1 MRLLVTGAAGM
12 LGKDLVRAAEAA
24 GHDVVGLTRDD
35 ADITDAEAI
44 AVAVRDA
51 APDVVINCAG
61 WTDVD
66 GAEASPEEAHR
77 ANAEGAGNVANAAAR
92 SGAWIVQIS
101 TDYVFDGEKRS
112 PYVESDAPAPVSSY
126 GSSKLAGER
135 EVAARSPDTHTIAR
149 TSWLF
154 GTGGNCFPATMMRLA
169 AERDEL
175 TVVDDQVGCPT
186 FTGHL
191 APALGELAE
200 AHELPLGIVHLA
212 ASGSCS
218 WYDLAGEVLG
228 SAGARCELRRGNTA
242 DLGRPAPRPAYS
254 VLATEWGPIV
264 PRLPDW
270 REGVAEYLS
279 AGMPTS

>member
-24 GHDVVGLTRDD
+24 GHDVMGLTRED
-35 ADITDAEAI
+35 ADITDLEAI
-44 AVAVRDA
+44 EAAVRGA
-51 APDVVINCAG
+51 APDIVINCAG

-66 GAEASPEEAHR
+66 GAEASPEDAHR
-77 ANAEGAGNVANAAAR
+77 ANADGAGNVATAAAR

-101 TDYVFDGEKRS
+101 TDYVFDGSKRS
-112 PYVESDAPAPVSSY
+112 PYVESDPPSPLSSY
-126 GSSKLAGER
+126 GRSKLAGER
-135 EVAARSPDTHTIAR
+135 EVVARCPDMHTIAR

-154 GTGGNCFPATMMRLA
+154 GSGPCFPATIVRLA

-186 FTGHL
+186 LTSH
-191 APALGELAE
+191 LAE
-200 AHELPLGIVHLA
+200 ALVELIDAHALPQGVVHMA
-212 ASGSCS
+212 AAGSCS
-218 WYDLAGEVLG
+218 WYELAREVLA
-228 SAGARCELRRGNTA
+228 SAGVRCELRPGDSA
-242 DLGRPAPRPAYS
+242 DLARPAERPAYS

-270 REGVAEYLS
+270 REGVAEYMS
-279 AGMPTS
+279 AGMPAA

>member
-24 GHDVVGLTRDD
+24 GHDTVGLTRED
-35 ADITDAEAI
+35 ADITDLKAIEA
-44 AVAVRDA
+44 AVRDA

-66 GAEASPEEAHR
+66 GAETSPEDAHR
-77 ANAEGAGNVANAAAR
+77 ANADGAGNVATAAAR
-92 SGAWIVQIS
+92 AGAWIVQIS
-101 TDYVFDGEKRS
+101 TDYVFDGSKRS
-112 PYVESDAPAPVSSY
+112 PYVESDAPGPLSSY

-135 EVAARSPDTHTIAR
+135 EVVARCPDMHTIVR

-154 GTGGNCFPATMMRLA
+154 GSGPCFPATIMRLA

-191 APALGELAE
+191 AEALVELID
-200 AHELPLGIVHLA
+200 AHALPLGVVHMA

-218 WYDLAGEVLG
+218 WYELAREVLTSG
-228 SAGARCELRRGNTA
+228 GVRCELHPGASA
-242 DLGRPAPRPAYS
+242 DLPRPARRPAYS
-254 VLATEWGPIV
+254 VLATDWGPIV
-264 PRLPDW
+264 PRLPEW
-270 REGVAEYLS
+270 REGVAEYMS
-279 AGMPTS
+279 AGMPAA